1 MITVIAILVTVPFFI
16 IMLSVRHLMGVTLC
30 HRTVELRGVDELP
43 AHFSSAFSEALRSLE
58 KLGFRASHCEVSGVL
73 FGPSDFKTWILVCV
87 NDEQKVAASIFA
99 PTQLNLRTPADIS
112 LFSLDRSRETFT
124 SFMCKAH
131 LFVPGMERFTVHD
144 TYTSSIEEMFR
155 KHLAARVEKVADP
168 IMLDPEERI
177 AEAQLFIDR
186 YLDFLHRGG
195 WTRSLEPGQYQFRFL
210 PAFRFAARQLI
221 GSTKAAMLNRFDR
234 STQTTAAPVAPAEFE
249 IDVFQ
254 RFDMSVAETR
264 PMAWPVKLGLLLVSV
279 FAFSGVFGFALSMS
293 LDRALLFA
301 AVILVHEFGHVLGM
315 WVFGY
320 RDLQVLFL
328 PALGAITLGNKSNAE
343 PYQRAI
349 VLLLGP
355 SPGLIGG
362 WVLLFK
368 AESVDTLTGQLAVI
382 AIALNY
388 LNLLPFKPLDGGQ
401 LLETLVLQ
409 RFPYV
414 SSIATFISGLAF
426 ALAGWFAHDIVLTAA
441 GAIIIFVSRS
451 QWILSHARKALKNVD
466 GDRSDTLRSIFTEL
480 QNSRYNRLTLAT
492 KVRFARSI
500 LSQRESGEV
509 SARLATACLA
519 AQVSGLIIPVVLFFY
534 YTRTA

>member
-1 MITVIAILVTVPFFI
+1 
-16 IMLSVRHLMGVTLC
+16 
-30 HRTVELRGVDELP
+30 
-43 AHFSSAFSEALRSLE
+43 
-58 KLGFRASHCEVSGVL
+58 
-73 FGPSDFKTWILVCV
+73 
-87 NDEQKVAASIFA
+87 
-99 PTQLNLRTPADIS
+99 
-112 LFSLDRSRETFT
+112 
-124 SFMCKAH
+124 
-131 LFVPGMERFTVHD
+131 
-144 TYTSSIEEMFR
+144 
-155 KHLAARVEKVADP
+155 
-168 IMLDPEERI
+168 
-177 AEAQLFIDR
+177 
-186 YLDFLHRGG
+186 
-195 WTRSLEPGQYQFRFL
+195 
-210 PAFRFAARQLI
+210 
-221 GSTKAAMLNRFDR
+221 
-234 STQTTAAPVAPAEFE
+234 
-249 IDVFQ
+249 
-254 RFDMSVAETR
+254 
-264 PMAWPVKLGLLLVSV
+264 
-279 FAFSGVFGFALSMS
+279 MS

-480 QNSRYNRLTLAT
+480 QNSRYSRLTLAT